1 MKPFIQLKDV
11 DIEFPVFDAQS
22 IGLINTLAR
31 AVGLHVGK
39 SARVA
44 PMRTVPALH
53 GIDLDLKQGDRI
65 GLIGHN
71 GAGKSTLLRVLSGV
85 YEPVRGEM
93 LQHGSVS
100 ALTDMRLG
108 MDPEASGLDFIITRG
123 IVMGLS
129 KREAIDLVEEIGAFT
144 ELSDRFHM
152 PVRTYSTGMMLKLAF
167 AVATTITPDILL
179 MDEIV
184 GAGDAKFQ
192 DRAQKRL
199 HDLMSRVSI
208 LVVASH
214 NEQLLKS
221 FCSHALVLSHGKIV
235 HRGTV
240 DECLAF
246 YHVNG

>member
-93 LQHGSVS
+93 LQHGAVS
-100 ALTDMRLG
+100 ALTDMMLG

-129 KREAIDLVEEIGAFT
+129 KREAIDLVEEIGSHLLHRDDAQAGFCGCHDHHT
-144 ELSDRFHM
+144 GY
-152 PVRTYSTGMMLKLAF
+152 PVDG
-167 AVATTITPDILL
+167 
-179 MDEIV
+179 
-184 GAGDAKFQ
+184 
-192 DRAQKRL
+192 
-199 HDLMSRVSI
+199 
-208 LVVASH
+208 
-214 NEQLLKS
+214 
-221 FCSHALVLSHGKIV
+221 
-235 HRGTV
+235 
-240 DECLAF
+240 
-246 YHVNG
+246 